1 MSNKT
6 KTQNINDILN
16 GEEPTEEFLE
26 EMYAL
31 SNSSVSDSEIERQAL
46 AFKSENEVD
55 IRDEVITDNKTNNSI
70 EPSYKTSES
79 YGFLIFAIITLI
91 ITGIYML
98 WKN

>member
-1 MSNKT
+1 MSNR
-6 KTQNINDILN
+6 TQDINDVLN

-46 AFKSENEVD
+46 ASRPEHEVD
-55 IRDEVITDNKTNNSI
+55 MRSKVIADSKADHSI
-70 EPSYKTSES
+70 EPSYKTTENHE
-79 YGFLIFAIITLI
+79 FIIFAITVLI
-91 ITGIYML
+91 ITGVYML